1 MHMENPDAILQ
12 QAATLHLHGRL
23 DEARADYQRL
33 LQLNPNH
40 VRALHYLGILSIQTG
55 QAELAV
61 ELLSKALL
69 IDPADAALHASK
81 GDALCELNQMQAA
94 VASYDA
100 AIAILPGDANTH
112 FNKGNTLRLWGKHA
126 DAISSYDRALALD
139 PGNADACNN
148 RGISLLELKRYA
160 EAMVSFQATIARNPN
175 YTAAY
180 HNWGNALFETR
191 AYEEGIAK
199 FDRAIALDPRHM
211 DAHLNRAA
219 ALIKLDRYDAA
230 ITCLDKV
237 IALDPRHPGAFMNRG
252 GALASL
258 KRYEAAIASYDQVVA
273 LQPDS
278 AAAYYNR
285 GNACLELKQYK
296 NAIANYDR
304 AIGLGCD
311 SPGLP
316 GLRLNA
322 GMQLCDWR
330 DFDQQVARL
339 VAGIEADKPASQP
352 FYVFSTCE
360 SALLQLRAAGTW
372 VREECQ
378 PGPALPTLAKRG
390 RAEKIRIGY
399 FSPDFCNHP
408 VSLLTAGLFEAHDR
422 MRFEVTA
429 FSLGPDTG
437 DPVRKRLERAFDR
450 FHNVADRSDQEI
462 ALLAR
467 KSGIDIAV
475 DMSGITRNS
484 RPKLFALRVAPLQ
497 ISYLGYPGTL
507 GAPFMDYLIADGVI
521 IPPSHQHFYAERIL
535 YIPSYQP
542 NDSRRPIADAT
553 FARAELGL
561 PSSAFVFCCFSTS
574 YKITPC
580 AFDSWMR
587 ILARVPRSVLW
598 LRSDDRTTM
607 ANLRQQAEGR
617 GVASE
622 RLVFAP
628 AVPSMER
635 HLARYRGADLF
646 LDTWPYGAHTTAS
659 DALWAGLPVLTC
671 AGETFA
677 SRVAASLLTS
687 VGLPELIAW
696 GPERYEELAIEL
708 ANDAA
713 RLTELRQ
720 RLSDRRLTSALF
732 DTGQYTRH
740 LEAGYTAI
748 VDRYQTGLPPAH
760 IECTGSGK

>member
-1 MHMENPDAILQ
+1 MENPDALLQ

-23 DEARADYQRL
+23 DEARAQYQRL
-33 LQLNPNH
+33 LQLNPKH

-55 QAELAV
+55 QAQLAV

-69 IDPADAALHASK
+69 LDPQDAAVHASK
-81 GDALCELNQMQAA
+81 GDALCELQRMAEA
-94 VASYDA
+94 VASYDD
-100 AIAILPGDANTH
+100 AIAIRPDETNTH
-112 FNKGNTLRLWGKHA
+112 FNRGNTLRLWGRYA
-126 DAISSYDRALALD
+126 DAVASYDKALTLD
-139 PGNADACNN
+139 PSSADTFNN

-160 EAMVSFQATIARNPN
+160 EAMASFQGAIARNPS

-191 AYEEGIAK
+191 AYDEAIAK
-199 FDRAIALDPRHM
+199 FDRAIALDSQHVEAR
-211 DAHLNRAA
+211 LNRAA
-219 ALIKLDRYDAA
+219 ALIRLDRHDVA
-230 ITCLDKV
+230 ITSLDKV
-237 IALDPRHPGAFMNRG
+237 IALSPRHPGAYMNRG

-258 KRYEAAIASYDQVVA
+258 KRHEAAIASFDQVIE
-273 LQPDS
+273 LQPDN

-285 GNACLELKQYK
+285 GNAFLELKQYES
-296 NAIANYDR
+296 AISNYDR
-304 AIGLGCD
+304 AIALGCD
-311 SPGLP
+311 SPGLS

-322 GMQLCDWR
+322 GMQLCHWQ

-339 VAGIEADKPASQP
+339 VAGIEADRPASQP
-352 FYVFSTCE
+352 FHVFSVCE
-360 SALLQLRAAGTW
+360 SAALQLRAASLW

-378 PGPALPTLAKRG
+378 PSTTLPALPKRDK
-390 RAEKIRIGY
+390 ADKIRVGY

-422 MRFEVTA
+422 ARFEVTA

-437 DPVRKRLERAFDR
+437 DPVRRRLERAFDR
-450 FHNVADRSDQEI
+450 FHQVADRTDQEI

-497 ISYLGYPGTL
+497 VSYLGYPGTL
-507 GAPFMDYLIADGVI
+507 GAPFMDYLVADGTI
-521 IPPSHQHFYAERIL
+521 IPPADQHYYSEKIL
-535 YIPSYQP
+535 YLPSYQP
-542 NDSRRPIADAT
+542 NDSKRPIADIS
-553 FARAELGL
+553 FSRAELGL
-561 PSSAFVFCCFSTS
+561 PPSDFVFCCFSTS
-574 YKITPC
+574 YKITPRT
-580 AFDSWMR
+580 FDSWMR
-587 ILARVPRSVLW
+587 ILARVPGSVLW
-598 LRSDDRTTM
+598 LRSDDRTTIG
-607 ANLRQQAEGR
+607 NLRQQAESR
-617 GVASE
+617 GVAPD

-628 AVPSMER
+628 AVPSMDR
-635 HLARYRGADLF
+635 HLARYRSADLF

-687 VGLPELIAW
+687 VGLPELVTRS
-696 GPERYEELAIEL
+696 PERYEEFAIEL
-708 ANDAA
+708 ANDPT
-713 RLTELRQ
+713 RLAELRQ
-720 RLSDRRLTSALF
+720 KLSDRRLSSPLF

-740 LEAGYTAI
+740 LEAGYVAM
-748 VDRYQTGLPPAH
+748 VDRYQTGLAPAH
-760 IECTGSGK
+760 IGLTET